1 MEELNR
7 NEINETKEGC
17 NQDSATGVLYV
28 VSTPIGNLEDI
39 TLRALRVLKE
49 VRIVAAEDTRHTQK
63 LLSHY
68 QIHTTLTSYH
78 DFNKEHKTPF
88 LLQRL
93 REGQDIALVS
103 DAGTPVISDPGY
115 FLITQCVL
123 GGIKVVPLPG
133 ASAVLAALSV
143 SGLPSDTFLFEGFLP
158 RRRAARLKRL
168 DALKAEGH
176 TLIIFESPHR
186 VGKTLVDIKA
196 VMGARRAVLAREL
209 TKKFEEI
216 LRGTIDDLIRCT
228 ETRNL
233 KGEMTLLVA
242 GEKVGSKGRA
252 FVSTAAREIPAVR
265 S

>member
-7 NEINETKEGC
+7 REIKEDYNEE
-17 NQDSATGVLYV
+17 SSTGVLYI

-39 TLRALRVLKE
+39 TLRALRILKE

-63 LLSHY
+63 LLNNYEISA
-68 QIHTTLTSYH
+68 TLTSYH
-78 DFNKEHKTPF
+78 DFNKEHKTPL

-93 REGQDIALVS
+93 QDGQDIALVS

-115 FLITQCVL
+115 FLITRCVL
-123 GGIKVVPLPG
+123 SGIKVVPLPG

-143 SGLPSDTFLFEGFLP
+143 SGLPSDKFLFEGFLP
-158 RRRAARLKRL
+158 RRRTARLKRL
-168 DALKAEGH
+168 DVLKKEGY

-186 VGKTLVDIKA
+186 LEKTLVDIKT

-216 LRGTIDDLIRCT
+216 IRGTIDDLICCV

-242 GEKVGSKGRA
+242 AEVAS
-252 FVSTAAREIPAVR
+252 
-265 S
+265 

>member
-1 MEELNR
+1 MEELSR
-7 NEINETKEGC
+7 KETK
-17 NQDSATGVLYV
+17 NDSKESSSVGILYV

-49 VRIVAAEDTRHTQK
+49 VKIIAAEDTRHTQK

-78 DFNKEHKTPF
+78 DFNKEYKTP
-88 LLQRL
+88 LLLERL

-115 FLITQCVL
+115 FLITQSVL
-123 GGIKVVPLPG
+123 SGIKVVPLPG

-143 SGLPSDTFLFEGFLP
+143 SGLPSDTFRFEGFLP

-168 DALKAEGH
+168 ETLKAEGQ
-176 TLIIFESPHR
+176 TLILFESPHR

-196 VMGARRAVLAREL
+196 VLGVRRVVLAREL

-216 LRGTIDDLIRCT
+216 MRGTVDDLIRST

-242 GEKVGSKGRA
+242 GER
-252 FVSTAAREIPAVR
+252 T
-265 S
+265 

>member
-1 MEELNR
+1 MRRKSRISMEQLNR
-7 NEINETKEGC
+7 NETKENC
-17 NQDSATGVLYV
+17 NQDSSTGVLYV

-49 VRIVAAEDTRHTQK
+49 VRIIAAEDTRHTQK

-78 DFNKEHKTPF
+78 DFNKEQKTPL

-93 REGQDIALVS
+93 REGQDVALVS

-115 FLITQCVL
+115 FLITRCVL
-123 GGIKVVPLPG
+123 SGIKVVPLPG

-143 SGLPSDTFLFEGFLP
+143 SGLPSDAFRFEGFLP

-168 DALKAEGH
+168 DALKAEGQ

-186 VGKTLVDIKA
+186 IGKTLVDIKA

-216 LRGTIDDLIRCT
+216 LRGTIDDLIRCAD
-228 ETRNL
+228 TRNL

-242 GEKVGSKGRA
+242 GETVES
-252 FVSTAAREIPAVR
+252 
-265 S
+265 

>member
-1 MEELNR
+1 MEQLSR
-7 NEINETKEGC
+7 NETEKDC
-17 NQDSATGVLYV
+17 NQDSSAGILYV

-39 TLRALRVLKE
+39 TLRALRILKE

-63 LLSHY
+63 LLTHY

-78 DFNKEHKTPF
+78 DFNKEHKTP
-88 LLQRL
+88 LLLERL

-123 GGIKVVPLPG
+123 SGISVVPLPG
-133 ASAVLAALSV
+133 ASAVLASLAV
-143 SGLPSDTFLFEGFLP
+143 SGLPSDAFRFEGFLP
-158 RRRAARLKRL
+158 RRRVARLKRL
-168 DALKAEGH
+168 DALKAEGQ

-186 VGKTLVDIKA
+186 IGKTLVDIKA

-216 LRGTIDDLIRCT
+216 IRGTIEDLIRCA
-228 ETRNL
+228 ETRKL

-242 GEKVGSKGRA
+242 ADEA
-252 FVSTAAREIPAVR
+252 ED
-265 S
+265 